1 MKKIIIIIYILFV
14 SLIFVKVNALTI
26 EELPPIIELGDM
38 DTTSYEINKTIT
50 EKDVIINFK
59 NKNNHNIYAWSFNK
73 NKIANI
79 IDLNFELKF
88 KSSKKDSID
97 SLAPKNKDKFYL
109 SFTHHG
115 DLPATAKMKVSVG
128 NQYKEGS
135 QLYLY
140 YYNETEDTIEY
151 ISNNNKVID
160 GYVEFEINHCS
171 EYFLTGAIINVDSS
185 VSKTLNYVI
194 GVLFLI
200 VFILVAVTLFGN

>member
-1 MKKIIIIIYILFV
+1 
-14 SLIFVKVNALTI
+14 
-26 EELPPIIELGDM
+26 
-38 DTTSYEINKTIT
+38 
-50 EKDVIINFK
+50 
-59 NKNNHNIYAWSFNK
+59 
-73 NKIANI
+73 
-79 IDLNFELKF
+79 
-88 KSSKKDSID
+88 
-97 SLAPKNKDKFYL
+97 
-109 SFTHHG
+109 
-115 DLPATAKMKVSVG
+115 MKVYVG